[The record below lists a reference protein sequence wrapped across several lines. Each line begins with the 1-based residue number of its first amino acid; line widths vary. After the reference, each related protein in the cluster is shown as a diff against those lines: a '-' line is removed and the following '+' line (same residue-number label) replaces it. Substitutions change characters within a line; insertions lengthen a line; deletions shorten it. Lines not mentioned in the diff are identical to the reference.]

1 MDIIMKEK
9 EKTNSEFKRLKI
21 WLEQRKII
29 NQAKSFNRTSHYNRD
44 VCY

>member
-1 MDIIMKEK
+1 MDTMNEK

-21 WLEQRKII
+21 WLEQHKIT
-29 NQAKSFNRTSHYNRD
+29 NQVKSFNRTSHYSRD